1 MIMISVNM
9 IRNDKVKQVLVRFE
23 KLSQWAIPILTFFVI
38 HSIYSP
44 VSKMIY
50 IVHQLVLFD

>member
-23 KLSQWAIPILTFFVI
+23 KLSQWAIPILTFCHSFYLFTCVKNDLHCSPIGFV
-38 HSIYSP
+38 
-44 VSKMIY
+44 
-50 IVHQLVLFD
+50 